1 MVNNLEDQM
10 KERLEETDGNLGQIK
25 NEIMG
30 EIGSL
35 RTILEKAVD
44 QFSMSRSRSGGKK
57 SLELLDKVR
66 SLYRANFKDGEG
78 YDLSKRFIH
87 TTNLEIA
94 ASITQAILEQ
104 RKFTDEREIKA
115 CCRRYYETKKKEE
128 KKLLMDDDEREK
140 VEKYQRLYSRRDRL
154 YKSRNKQVNTL
165 KEQIGPDV
173 FHLWTTTACP
183 ELMSDEESDVDN
195 EEVLVR
201 RSSP

>member
-1 MVNNLEDQM
+1 
-10 KERLEETDGNLGQIK
+10 
-25 NEIMG
+25 
-30 EIGSL
+30 
-35 RTILEKAVD
+35 
-44 QFSMSRSRSGGKK
+44 
-57 SLELLDKVR
+57 
-66 SLYRANFKDGEG
+66 
-78 YDLSKRFIH
+78 RFIH

-104 RKFTDEREIKA
+104 GKFTDEREIKA

-140 VEKYQRLYSRRDRL
+140 MEKYQRRYSRRDRL
-154 YKSRNKQVNTL
+154 YKSRNKQVNAL

-201 RSSP
+201 RSPTWRDPTLTNLICNLPIKRGGTKKQRILGQPSTRSPPGHKS